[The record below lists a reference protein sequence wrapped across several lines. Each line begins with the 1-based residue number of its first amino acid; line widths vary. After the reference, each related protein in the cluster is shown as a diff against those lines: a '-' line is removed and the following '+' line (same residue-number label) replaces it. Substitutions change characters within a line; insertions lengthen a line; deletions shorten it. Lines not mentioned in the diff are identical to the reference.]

1 VPLRIGN
8 YTAITSDVYKDL
20 ELSAARVSQLKR
32 EGRFDG
38 AWVKENGVLLWDLEI
53 ARECYE
59 SGWNQR
65 LKEEKSPTRKKTKDL
80 EIPAFQ

>member
-38 AWVKENGVLLWDLEI
+38 AWVKENGVLLWDLED
-53 ARECYE
+53 RQ
-59 SGWNQR
+59 GVLRKR
-65 LKEEKSPTRKKTKDL
+65 LEPAAEGGEEPYAQEDQG
-80 EIPAFQ
+80 P